1 MTLPLFLNAHQLAG
15 FIQRCHVHCSAL
27 QYVCMFRFIEQT
39 YIICGD
45 FRVRRQNGINQI
57 GNSGFRRTAQF
68 HRDIGQHIQIIIDNG
83 LTGDTE
89 QLAIG
94 RQCNSGL
101 FISGGDVFIF
111 RPFTHLT
118 QSTEAPHTHTMGN
131 FKIRQL
137 TFPRPL
143 FIGFR
148 SIFPALQNG
157 FVRNIQQNITEVRRT
172 VCERRTDHLH
182 RVITGNPNTPFSQ

>member
-1 MTLPLFLNAHQLAG
+1 MTVSNRLHRRRYQYERRTNIQMTLTLFLNAHQLAG
-15 FIQRCHVHCSAL
+15 FIQRCHVHCRAL

-57 GNSGFRRTAQF
+57 GNSGFRRTAQL

-111 RPFTHLT
+111 CPFTHLT
-118 QSTEAPHTHTMGN
+118 QSTEAPIPTRWAILKSDN
-131 FKIRQL
+131 
-137 TFPRPL
+137 
-143 FIGFR
+143 
-148 SIFPALQNG
+148 
-157 FVRNIQQNITEVRRT
+157 
-172 VCERRTDHLH
+172 
-182 RVITGNPNTPFSQ
+182 